1 MTDELGPDEGH
12 DDEQVHRRTDPSDL
26 TEAVR
31 IISASDDPPLRFG
44 DETGP
49 LPHWTEPP
57 TGEVPSILRD
67 EASTD
72 DLSSWRGLSGQ
83 SPVWRDDSPDHEPGG
98 EFTFS
103 SFAEGTR
110 VGALDEHAAPADPF
124 FADVEPPAAEIG
136 LGRPDEEDPSRVTAS
151 RTRRPAGVPGPR
163 QEASGY
169 GRSGRASGRNMPVAI
184 AVGVAMAGLFA
195 ILCRLG
201 PRYVMVLVVAVLGL
215 AAVEFLDSVRRQG
228 YQPAQLVG
236 IVGTIALPLA
246 AYWRGESG
254 IPVVL
259 FVAFAAAALWFVA
272 SGSLDSAPLPNL
284 AVTMLGIVY
293 IGLMGAYAAL
303 ILSMRD
309 SFGNG
314 HGTGT
319 LVAIVVGTV
328 AYDIG
333 GLVFGSAIGRSPL
346 LPWIS
351 PNKTWEGLV
360 GGCLAAFLAVL
371 TFSASLLNVQ
381 PWTKGIHAIQLG
393 VVVAIAA
400 PIGDLVESMLKRSL
414 GVKDFGNMLPGHGG
428 VLDRFDGLLFVLPAG
443 YYLAR
448 MLNVA

>member
-1 MTDELGPDEGH
+1 MTDEFRPDEGH
-12 DDEQVHRRTDPSDL
+12 DDELLHRRTDPSDP

-49 LPHWTEPP
+49 MPHWTEPP
-57 TGEVPSILRD
+57 TGDVPTILRD

-83 SPVWRDDSPDHEPGG
+83 SPVWRDDSPEHEPAG

-103 SFAEGTR
+103 SYAEGTR
-110 VGALDEHAAPADPF
+110 IGALDEHASTDDPF
-124 FADVEPPAAEIG
+124 FADVAAPASEVVIG
-136 LGRPDEEDPSRVTAS
+136 HPEDDDRSRVTS
-151 RTRRPAGVPGPR
+151 IRTRRLAGVPGSRP
-163 QEASGY
+163 ESSYASA
-169 GRSGRASGRNMPVAI
+169 SRAAGGRNMPVAI
-184 AVGVAMAGLFA
+184 AVGAVIAAVF
-195 ILCRLG
+195 ILLSRLG

-215 AAVEFLDSVRRQG
+215 AAVEFLDTVRRQG

-236 IVGTIALPLA
+236 IVATVALPLA
-246 AYWRGESG
+246 AYWRGEAG
-254 IPVVL
+254 IPIVL
-259 FVAFAAAALWFVA
+259 FVAFAAATLWFVA

-284 AVTMLGIVY
+284 AVTVLAVVY

-309 SFGNG
+309 SFGKS

-319 LVAIVVGTV
+319 LVALVVGTV

-346 LPWIS
+346 IPWIS
-351 PNKTWEGLV
+351 PNKTWEGLFAGCVMAFVSILVV
-360 GGCLAAFLAVL
+360 GVWLKIE
-371 TFSASLLNVQ
+371 
-381 PWTKGIHAIQLG
+381 PWTRGIHAVQLG

-400 PIGDLVESMLKRSL
+400 PLGDLVESMLKRSL

-428 VLDRFDGLLFVLPAG
+428 VLDRFDGLLFVLPSG

-448 MLNVA
+448 MLNVG